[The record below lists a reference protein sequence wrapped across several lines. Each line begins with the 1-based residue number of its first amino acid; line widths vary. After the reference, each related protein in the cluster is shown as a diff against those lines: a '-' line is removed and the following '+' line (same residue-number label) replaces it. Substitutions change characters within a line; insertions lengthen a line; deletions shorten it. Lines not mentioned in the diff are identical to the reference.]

1 VAMRLLWVK
10 RSISMNGPLNEDG
23 MPWVAYIIRI
33 LPRRD
38 GPRLGFGREISLSST
53 GAPAIRLLL
62 ASRCPFIPAPERI
75 WRRRIVELFVVL
87 QCWAVEISRL
97 LALPFEAYLG
107 HIGPDDTV
115 VR

>member
-1 VAMRLLWVK
+1 M
-10 RSISMNGPLNEDG
+10 
-23 MPWVAYIIRI
+23 
-33 LPRRD
+33 LPRSKRAVQAVGGMAALGEAEVSQWGPVTLNRD
-38 GPRLGFGREISLSST
+38 LGFGREISLSST